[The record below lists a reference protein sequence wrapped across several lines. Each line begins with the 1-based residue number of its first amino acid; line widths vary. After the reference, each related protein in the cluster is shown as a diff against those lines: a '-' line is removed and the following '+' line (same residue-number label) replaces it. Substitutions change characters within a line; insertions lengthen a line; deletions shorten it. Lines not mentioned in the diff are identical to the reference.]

1 MDFMETASQ
10 NTYIFDPESA
20 VELARLINQ
29 ERVVTE
35 AMGGALSGV
44 PEPASLN
51 NILDLAC
58 GAGGWGL
65 DVAFVLPE
73 AEVEGVD
80 VSRKMVDYANTRART
95 QLLSNVSFGVM
106 DITRTFEVPDQSF
119 DLVNAR
125 FLAAVLKREA
135 WLPFLA
141 ECHRVL
147 RPGGFL
153 RLTEAADFG
162 MTTSEAVNQLM
173 ELTRNT
179 LYQLGYGFTSDHAL
193 GLLPVL
199 LSFVKGQGYQHIHVL
214 SHALDYSSK
223 TEAWADTYHNIDIIS
238 QQMLPVFLKLNL
250 LSEGMFQ
257 FFHQQAI
264 IDLQSDSF
272 CGLAH
277 LTTIVGQ
284 KPPTSGSEHPTITAL

>member
-135 WLPFLA
+135 WLPFLS

-147 RPGGFL
+147 RPGGLL

-162 MTTSEAVNQLM
+162 MTTSEAVNKLM

-199 LSFVKGQGYQHIHVL
+199 LSFFKREEYQHVL
-214 SHALDYSSK
+214 VLAHALDYSSK
-223 TEAWADTYHNIDIIS
+223 TEAWADTYHNIDIIGL
-238 QQMLPVFLKLNL
+238 QMQPVLLDLGL
-250 LSEGMFQ
+250 LSEGMFD
-257 FFHQQAI
+257 FLHQQAI

-272 CGLAH
+272 CGIAH

-284 KPPTSGSEHPTITAL
+284 KPGVCIV

>member
-135 WLPFLA
+135 WLPFLS

-147 RPGGFL
+147 RPGGLL

-162 MTTSEAVNQLM
+162 A
-173 ELTRNT
+173 
-179 LYQLGYGFTSDHAL
+179 
-193 GLLPVL
+193 
-199 LSFVKGQGYQHIHVL
+199 
-214 SHALDYSSK
+214 HALDYSSK
-223 TEAWADTYHNIDIIS
+223 TEAWADTYHNIDIIGL
-238 QQMLPVFLKLNL
+238 QMQPVLLDLGL
-250 LSEGMFQ
+250 LSEGMFD
-257 FFHQQAI
+257 FLHQQAI

-272 CGLAH
+272 CGIAH

-284 KPPTSGSEHPTITAL
+284 KPGVCIV

>member
-106 DITRTFEVPDQSF
+106 DITRTFEVPDQYCF
-119 DLVNAR
+119 
-125 FLAAVLKREA
+125 
-135 WLPFLA
+135 PFSNGRSISTSWCLRTRWII
-141 ECHRVL
+141 RVRL
-147 RPGGFL
+147 RRGRIP
-153 RLTEAADFG
+153 
-162 MTTSEAVNQLM
+162 
-173 ELTRNT
+173 
-179 LYQLGYGFTSDHAL
+179 
-193 GLLPVL
+193 
-199 LSFVKGQGYQHIHVL
+199 
-214 SHALDYSSK
+214 
-223 TEAWADTYHNIDIIS
+223 
-238 QQMLPVFLKLNL
+238 
-250 LSEGMFQ
+250 
-257 FFHQQAI
+257 
-264 IDLQSDSF
+264 
-272 CGLAH
+272 
-277 LTTIVGQ
+277 TTILILLVYRC
-284 KPPTSGSEHPTITAL
+284 SRCC